1 MMGIALI
8 CAALSG
14 QASAPAA
21 VPASPR
27 ILVAPFEPPAR
38 DGRTYWLGEAVA
50 VLITDDLN
58 ARRLGAITRTARER
72 AYDQLH
78 LPANAALSRA
88 TVIKVGQLAGASQV
102 IVGDVE
108 VEGDTLTI
116 RARPIRI
123 DIGRTDTEITERGDL
138 KDLFALAR
146 RVAERAVP
154 GGTASSTAP
163 TASLQAFEQYIK
175 GLLAEEASS
184 QASFLEA
191 ALKIDPAYDRARLA
205 LWDVRTAQG
214 DHAAALAAVRGV
226 PATSPFSRRARFR
239 GSVSLIKLK
248 QYDEAFSA
256 LTALS
261 TEGDEAAVFNNL
273 GVVQLR
279 RGSTVQSGK
288 PAYFL
293 TKATKAEPNDPD
305 VLFNLGYS
313 YAIDRD
319 PQAAIYWLREALR
332 RNPADSE
339 AHLVL
344 AFALDSAGSTVEA
357 GREREL
363 AGQLSSRYAES
374 TRHATLDPLPRG
386 LERLREDLESRYDAG
401 VDLAIV
407 STAQRDQADAAQF
420 HLDRGRRL
428 FDNEQDRDAMAELR
442 RAVFLSPYEADAHL
456 LIGRIHLRAGRPLE
470 AVDALKISIWSRDGA
485 PAHVALAEA
494 YLQLKDPDN
503 ARLQVQRA
511 LVLDPSS
518 ADAKR
523 LMERM
528 DRSATKSPNQTA
540 PRAHPQNTHVRRPD
554 TRLQER

>member
-1 MMGIALI
+1 M
-8 CAALSG
+8 
-14 QASAPAA
+14 
-21 VPASPR
+21 
-27 ILVAPFEPPAR
+27 
-38 DGRTYWLGEAVA
+38 
-50 VLITDDLN
+50 
-58 ARRLGAITRTARER
+58 
-72 AYDQLH
+72 
-78 LPANAALSRA
+78 
-88 TVIKVGQLAGASQV
+88 
-102 IVGDVE
+102 
-108 VEGDTLTI
+108 
-116 RARPIRI
+116 
-123 DIGRTDTEITERGDL
+123 
-138 KDLFALAR
+138 
-146 RVAERAVP
+146 
-154 GGTASSTAP
+154 
-163 TASLQAFEQYIK
+163 
-175 GLLAEEASS
+175 
-184 QASFLEA
+184 
-191 ALKIDPAYDRARLA
+191 
-205 LWDVRTAQG
+205 
-214 DHAAALAAVRGV
+214 
-226 PATSPFSRRARFR
+226 
-239 GSVSLIKLK
+239 
-248 QYDEAFSA
+248 
-256 LTALS
+256 
-261 TEGDEAAVFNNL
+261 FNNL

-279 RGSTVQSGK
+279 RGSTAQSGK

-293 TKATKAEPNDPD
+293 TKAAKAEPNDPD
-305 VLFNLGYS
+305 VLFNLGYA

-386 LERLREDLESRYDAG
+386 LERIREDLESRYDAG

-511 LVLDPSS
+511 LALDPSS

-540 PRAHPQNTHVRRPD
+540 PRAHPENARVRRPD